1 MLAVLVSGLGVSP
14 FTNQAVDPATLQA
27 NHTAGKASHKKEPVK
42 EQTGADR
49 VAARRAEHEK
59 MKAQREA
66 EAAERLAGKERLK
79 AAGKI
84 DPKHFVEVC
93 QQVVQ
98 GSRTHDFDSF
108 EYNGP
113 VSDREVV
120 FNLGA
125 YKTGSTSF
133 DAAATK
139 HMAERSTRSLRW
151 DSGWNRSHAK

>member
-98 GSRTHDFDSF
+98 GSACPRF
-108 EYNGP
+108 
-113 VSDREVV
+113 
-120 FNLGA
+120 
-125 YKTGSTSF
+125 
-133 DAAATK
+133 
-139 HMAERSTRSLRW
+139 LRI
-151 DSGWNRSHAK
+151 

>member
-27 NHTAGKASHKKEPVK
+27 NHTAGKASHKKAPVT

-120 FNLGA
+120 FNLGE
-125 YKTGSTSF
+125 KNL
-133 DAAATK
+133 
-139 HMAERSTRSLRW
+139 RSS
-151 DSGWNRSHAK
+151 SI